1 MLYLRPFDKPTSKRN
16 LGKLYI
22 SQLRQSYC
30 QGNFQCMSIRI
41 LSLAMILSIGIL
53 TVSARGA
60 LAASD
65 RALPIGPDLKALGW
79 EMLTFD
85 NIPPT
90 MFIGSEDGV
99 IEVHSDSG
107 SSVLYR
113 LVADDPVKAKTLS
126 WSWKV
131 VNAQPATDLMQT
143 DGDDRVLAVHV
154 VFAEDDFMSR
164 IKGAFHPFARG
175 RVITYVWGDDEKAEF
190 PHPHLPEQGFM
201 MIKRTTDSPVS
212 QWFTEIIDLETD
224 YKRAFGKEL
233 PPVAYVA
240 ISGDADDLNA
250 MCLGLVKDIRLN

>member
-1 MLYLRPFDKPTSKRN
+1 MMLGF
-16 LGKLYI
+16 GV
-22 SQLRQSYC
+22 
-30 QGNFQCMSIRI
+30 
-41 LSLAMILSIGIL
+41 L
-53 TVSARGA
+53 TVSPHSGQT
-60 LAASD
+60 ASD
-65 RALPIGPDLKALGW
+65 TALPMWPDLGALGW

-90 MFIGSEDGV
+90 MFTGSKDGV

-113 LVADDPVKAKTLS
+113 LVADDPINAKTLS

-131 VNAQPATDLMQT
+131 VNGLPATDLMQT
-143 DGDDRVLAVHV
+143 DGDDRVLAIHV

-201 MIKRTTDSPVS
+201 MIKRTADTPVS
-212 QWFTEIIDLETD
+212 QWFTETIDLETD

-250 MCLGLVKDIRLN
+250 TCLGLVKDIRLN

>member
-1 MLYLRPFDKPTSKRN
+1 MRFRN
-16 LGKLYI
+16 FSFAL
-22 SQLRQSYC
+22 
-30 QGNFQCMSIRI
+30 I
-41 LSLAMILSIGIL
+41 LAFGLSS
-53 TVSARGA
+53 TVVDDSF
-60 LAASD
+60 AASD
-65 RALPIGPDLKALGW
+65 TVLPMGPDLDALGW

-85 NIPPT
+85 DIPPT
-90 MFIGSEDGV
+90 MFTGNNDGA

-113 LVADDPVKAKTLS
+113 LVADDPIKAKTLS

-131 VNAQPATDLMQT
+131 INGLPATDLMQT

-164 IKGAFHPFARG
+164 LKGAFHPFARG

-190 PHPHLPEQGFM
+190 PHPHLPDQGYM
-201 MIKRTTDSPVS
+201 MIKRTADEPVS
-212 QWFTEIIDLETD
+212 QWFTETIDLETD

-250 MCLGLVKDIRLN
+250 KCLGFVKDIRLN